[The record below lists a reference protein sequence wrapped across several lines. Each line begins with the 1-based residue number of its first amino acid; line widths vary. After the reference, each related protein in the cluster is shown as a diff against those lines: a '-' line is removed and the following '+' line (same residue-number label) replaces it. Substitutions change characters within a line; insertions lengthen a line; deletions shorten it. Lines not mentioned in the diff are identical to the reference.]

1 MAGLAERGGLNAHA
15 YCRPS
20 NRSYMK
26 KNSKKK
32 VGQKKKTVICCLRL
46 LGVRHGHGG
55 GYDNVWGAGS
65 SVLFKV
71 TFKFGRG

>member
-1 MAGLAERGGLNAHA
+1 MAGIAEHGGLNAHA

-20 NRSYMK
+20 NHSY
-26 KNSKKK
+26 KKK
-32 VGQKKKTVICCLRL
+32 VGQKRKTVICCLRL

-55 GYDNVWGAGS
+55 GYDNVWGAGR